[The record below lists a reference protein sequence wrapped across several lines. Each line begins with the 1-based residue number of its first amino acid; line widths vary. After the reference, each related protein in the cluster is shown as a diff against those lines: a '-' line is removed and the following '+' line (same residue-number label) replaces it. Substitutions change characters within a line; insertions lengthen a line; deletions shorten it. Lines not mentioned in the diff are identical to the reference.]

1 MKENILYSESL
12 KSPLATKN
20 IKNMFL
26 KSYPTVMDDKCMR
39 KKHFITVLSASSQP
53 KVVLIGW
60 VGNS

>member
-39 KKHFITVLSASSQP
+39 KNTLLVLSASSQP